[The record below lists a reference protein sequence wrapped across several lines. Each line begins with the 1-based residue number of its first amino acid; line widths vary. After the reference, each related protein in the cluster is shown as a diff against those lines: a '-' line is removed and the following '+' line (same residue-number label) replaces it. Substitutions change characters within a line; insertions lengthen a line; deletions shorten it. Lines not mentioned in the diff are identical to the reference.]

1 MSFVFIIMY
10 VYMPFFFQHPHLG
23 SRGRQCRGLSD
34 DQRQVLQMFDPACDI
49 SRDGS
54 YDKMAA
60 YNRDTIGFFIAKFTK
75 IKKWKW
81 NTMLLSLFFWRRG
94 FENIG
99 NLCLFRKYFIMIMD
113 QLSHCYAFW
122 LFFGWKMYELAHL
135 IDQSLILRSLKWFI
149 ETITNE
155 SWIVWIRSIVV
166 L

>member
-1 MSFVFIIMY
+1 MYICHFSFL
-10 VYMPFFFQHPHLG
+10 FQHPHLG

-54 YDKMAA
+54 CDKMAA
-60 YNRDTIGFFIAKFTK
+60 YNRDTIGFFIAKYTK

-81 NTMLLSLFFWRRG
+81 NTFFLTARFWKHWKFMLVSKILHHDHQ
-94 FENIG
+94 
-99 NLCLFRKYFIMIMD
+99 MIMD

-122 LFFGWKMYELAHL
+122 LFFGWKMYELAHW
-135 IDQSLILRSLKWFI
+135 IYQSLILRSLKWFI